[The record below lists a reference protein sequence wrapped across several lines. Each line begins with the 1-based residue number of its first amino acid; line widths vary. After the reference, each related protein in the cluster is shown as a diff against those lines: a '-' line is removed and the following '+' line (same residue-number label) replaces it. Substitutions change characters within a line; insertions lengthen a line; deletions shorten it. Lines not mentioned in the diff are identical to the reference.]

1 MFFDQVSSIQRYIS
15 EIHCAWIMYMN
26 CSIKTKESILVFVKN
41 LKIFPE
47 EHVLICTLPCL
58 GETKRICNS
67 SCSGI
72 ANLVLSSALS
82 TQKTTEKLKI

>member
-1 MFFDQVSSIQRYIS
+1 
-15 EIHCAWIMYMN
+15 MN
-26 CSIKTKESILVFVKN
+26 CSIKTKGRILVFKEP
-41 LKIFPE
+41 KDFPE
-47 EHVLICTLPCL
+47 ENVLICTLPCL

-82 TQKTTEKLKI
+82 TQIPETFKI